1 MPIYRVGDL
10 VEWDTSEARSV
21 QLRHGLEDSC
31 LTREAAIGVILE
43 LDVDRPICRVLW
55 SSGTLG
61 GLIHWHPL
69 KEIITVSAAGGEH
82 G

>member
-10 VEWDTSEARSV
+10 VEWDTSGSKSV
-21 QLRHGLEDSC
+21 EFRYGMDASSITKES
-31 LTREAAIGVILE
+31 TVGVILE
-43 LDVDRPICRVLW
+43 LDADSPICRVLW

-61 GLIHWHPL
+61 GRIHWHPL
-69 KEIITVSAAGGEH
+69 KEIITVSTAGGEH